1 MTLVVSRITFKPLI
15 FLCKFFINIYFNFHS
30 FLFTDCPCPWVA
42 VGSWFQPSN
51 HLNSSFMELI
61 SSTSKSHI
69 PLFLPGTISV
79 SHLLTSIS
87 PVSQCKKKKK
97 KGYFSVLLHLSST
110 TDPPKERRK
119 YFITIKHY
127 THTKHGYYS
136 CFNYVEN
143 S

>member
-1 MTLVVSRITFKPLI
+1 MTLVVSRITFKLLI

-51 HLNSSFMELI
+51 HLSSSFMELI

-79 SHLLTSIS
+79 SHLITSIS
-87 PVSQCKKKKK
+87 PVSQCKKKKN
-97 KGYFSVLLHLSST
+97 GDFSVSLHPSST
-110 TDPPKERRK
+110 PDPPKERRK
-119 YFITIKHY
+119 YFYNYKTLH
-127 THTKHGYYS
+127 THKAWLLKL
-136 CFNYVEN
+136 F
-143 S
+143 